1 MPGPKVE
8 CVSCGE
14 DLTEILAAHNYSIKY
29 DEEQGKWVKDVG
41 EVVYV
46 CGLCLQ
52 ELDTRDIEDILR
64 QVDEL

>member
-1 MPGPKVE
+1 MTEPKVE
-8 CVSCGE
+8 CVSCGGE
-14 DLTEILAAHNYSIKY
+14 PTEILANHNYSIRY
-29 DEEQGKWVKDVG
+29 DEEQSKWVKETG

-52 ELDTRDIEDILR
+52 ELDTHDIEDILK